1 MLGNVC
7 PGQPPLLSDQGESN
21 LTQEIL
27 INPDANTDTT
37 KSVWHF
43 LQLEYYLT
51 YKYVTS
57 DMKRAENAKATLSDT

>member
-1 MLGNVC
+1 MSGIPSVDIRQVSLHKLMLGNVC

-37 KSVWHF
+37 KSV
-43 LQLEYYLT
+43 
-51 YKYVTS
+51 
-57 DMKRAENAKATLSDT
+57 